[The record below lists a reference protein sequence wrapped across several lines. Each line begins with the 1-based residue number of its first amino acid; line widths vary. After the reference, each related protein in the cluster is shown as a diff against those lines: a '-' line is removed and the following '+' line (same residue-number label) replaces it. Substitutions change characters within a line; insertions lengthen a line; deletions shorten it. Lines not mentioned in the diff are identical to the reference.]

1 MKYVERF
8 WKNAMRRNRGKH
20 ILTMLIISII
30 PLVFL
35 TGCHT
40 EEKGKASRA
49 YYVISEE
56 LDIQRT
62 ADKAQ
67 EILEN
72 AESPNDGAE
81 KKE

>member
-1 MKYVERF
+1 
-8 WKNAMRRNRGKH
+8 MRRNRGKH
-20 ILTMLIISII
+20 ILTTLIVFAI
-30 PLVFL
+30 PLVLL

-72 AESPNDGAE
+72 AESPNGGGDKAQ
-81 KKE
+81 